1 MATTISKRKSVK
13 KKTVKKK
20 AVKKSTLKI
29 DDKVNKLSD
38 LDLRNIESYSKD
50 VLLSKL
56 EMNLQEQ
63 HLRNLSL
70 EFKLME
76 IGIVREREKLAG
88 YSEKFEKRKE
98 RYSEFMNSIGPKYG
112 LKKGEGLGYNP
123 DTGEIIK

>member
-1 MATTISKRKSVK
+1 MATTKSKR
-13 KKTVKKK
+13 K
-20 AVKKSTLKI
+20 AVKKKI
-29 DDKVNKLSD
+29 VKKKEVKADDLNKLSD

-50 VLLSKL
+50 VQLAKL

-76 IGIVREREKLAG
+76 IGIVKEREKLAG

-98 RYSEFMNSIGPKYG
+98 RYSEFMNCIGPKYG
-112 LKKGEGLGYNP
+112 LKSGDGLGYNP